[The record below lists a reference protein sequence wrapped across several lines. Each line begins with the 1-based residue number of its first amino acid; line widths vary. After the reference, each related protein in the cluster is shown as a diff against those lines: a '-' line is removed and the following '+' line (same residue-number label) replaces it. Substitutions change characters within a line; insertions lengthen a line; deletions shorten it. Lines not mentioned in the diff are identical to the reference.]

1 MKYKTVREAQK
12 PLVIIPLI
20 IGIFAV
26 CILILMLLTGKDD
39 GLVPLVVSAI
49 VLGIGSFVY
58 CWSGPSIRK
67 RYYKKGKRYDAVIV
81 GAEWLLNG
89 RGEDT
94 FYLIIRFYD
103 ESKGILYRK
112 TNGYVGS
119 PNVKLKSVNCSVY
132 EWKGKYMEGDF
143 QTVEKG
149 SKGCLDIPVSKY
161 KQLQTKG
168 KGYV

>member
-12 PLVIIPLI
+12 ALVIIPFIL
-20 IGIFAV
+20 GIFAI
-26 CILILMLLTGKDD
+26 CILILTLMTGKNDD
-39 GLVPLVVSAI
+39 LLMI
-49 VLGIGSFVY
+49 ITLTIILGIGSFIY
-58 CWSGPSIRK
+58 CWSGPIIQK
-67 RYYKKGKRYDAVIV
+67 HYYKKGKRYDAVII

-94 FYLIIRFYD
+94 YYLIIRFYD
-103 ESKGILYRK
+103 DTKRLLYRK

-119 PNVKLKSVNCSVY
+119 PNVKLKSENCSVY

-149 SKGCLDIPVSKY
+149 TKGCLNIPVTKY
-161 KQLQTKG
+161 KQLRTKG
-168 KGYV
+168 KEYV